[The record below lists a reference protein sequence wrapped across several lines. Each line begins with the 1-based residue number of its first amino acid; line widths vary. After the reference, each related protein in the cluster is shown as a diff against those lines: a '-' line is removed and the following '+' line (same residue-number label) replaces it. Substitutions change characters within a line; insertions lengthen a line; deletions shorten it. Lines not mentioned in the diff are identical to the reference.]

1 VGDRSEGAAWGPPSG
16 SLPGTTAR
24 RRARRRPGHDAI
36 PFPGGSSPPRAA
48 DRDAVGVI
56 VLDGLTKKFGSHV
69 AVDALTAAVR
79 PGRVTGLLGPDG
91 SGRTTILRCILGLTR
106 PTSGTAVV
114 LGQRYRQLPRPL
126 RQVGALVGDG
136 VGRPNRTAYAHLR
149 ALAQAN
155 GLPRRRVDEVI
166 ELVGLGSVAHE
177 RVRTLPYAGG
187 RRLGLAVALLGD
199 PDVLLLD
206 EPLTGLGPGG
216 VRMVRELLRGFAD
229 EGRTVLVSGHPSS
242 GLEETADHLV
252 VLDRGRL
259 LADVPVGDLLGT
271 GAAIRVRSPRAPLL
285 ATAIRDA
292 GGGVV
297 LEVDGALR
305 VEGMEAAE
313 VGDVAFSAD
322 VPLHELAVVPLTLAE
337 AYLRLADETGGT
349 SE

>member
-1 VGDRSEGAAWGPPSG
+1 
-16 SLPGTTAR
+16 
-24 RRARRRPGHDAI
+24 
-36 PFPGGSSPPRAA
+36 
-48 DRDAVGVI
+48 VI
-56 VLDGLTKKFGSHV
+56 VLDGLTKKYGSHV
-69 AVDALTAAVR
+69 AVDAVTAAVR

-106 PTSGTAVV
+106 PTSGAAVV
-114 LGQRYRQLPRPL
+114 LGRRYRQLPRPL

-136 VGRPNRTAYAHLR
+136 VGRPNRTAYQHLR

-155 GLPRRRVDEVI
+155 ALPRRRVDEVI

-199 PDVLLLD
+199 PEVLLLD

-216 VRMVRELLRGFAD
+216 VRMVRELLRDFAD

-259 LADVPVGDLLGT
+259 LADVPIDDLLGA
-271 GAAIRVRSPRAPLL
+271 GAAVRVRSPRGPIL
-285 ATAIRDA
+285 AVALREA
-292 GGGVV
+292 GAQVA

-305 VEGMEAAE
+305 VEGLDADE
-313 VGDVAFSAD
+313 VGDVAYSTD
-322 VPLHELAVVPLTLAE
+322 VPLHELAVVPRTLAE
-337 AYLRLADETGGT
+337 AYLALADETGGS